1 MRRKYEI
8 FLLFF
13 FLFLFFFLYSNNP
26 FFHGFV
32 GAITIG
38 GKINIAPP
46 FNLKLSILIDNEECP
61 TKNYCP
67 GQIVDIT
74 NKLEN
79 LGSNNLIGNL
89 STSIL
94 NTTSQEIH
102 NEKWSN
108 IGLLS
113 TEVEYF
119 KTNYTIQEKDEPG
132 IYSIRSNFT
141 SDENFTDSTCIFRV
155 NKGIGTSRRS
165 PGEIADTIQ
174 PNTTKNYTYPDNI
187 QLWLEDA
194 CNSTTAT
201 LNTTKGIPG
210 EWVSFSQNNLY
221 LNPYNATDFSIT
233 IPPDTPEGV
242 YDNGSIFIYADN
254 PYGEDKV
261 REIRLNI
268 IVSYTDFRLNV
279 KVPTESKIICQ
290 GGSVNAKINITKIYP
305 PEEVKVNMT
314 YQIVDYDWVV
324 YKEKKDDDISII
336 ENETILS
343 STLAVPSS
351 TGKYRFLAKLER
363 RSAVKQAYD
372 TFEVISCPTTTET
385 PTGGGGGGRK
395 EEILKLEV
403 YKIILNV
410 SDEILTVITGNKTSF
425 IASVNNTGTEVARSI
440 MISVDGIPPGWISV
454 FPSTDNIYPGEIGKY
469 LVVIEVPTNAETG
482 IYKLNVKAMDGTES
496 NTVIITLV
504 IGRNPKEI
512 ADLLLTELEKFRS
525 DAKRSLSVKDCIDTT
540 IIKTVYDDAEYAVE
554 KGKEEYN
561 NKNYEKAVSWFEY
574 AIPVEKKVVD
584 KVDITLEM
592 ELGTS
597 NTSKV
602 LIPPFFKTEEQF
614 QLAGTYLK
622 EKNYE
627 KICDPLDRI
636 KRFILIG
643 LIFWPAMVV
652 ILIILIITTIIYY
665 RIKRRRERAKILQ
678 EVKERLKKIPL
689 PEDQA

>member
-1 MRRKYEI
+1 MSTGLIRKKSEI

-13 FLFLFFFLYSNNP
+13 LLFLILYSIDFVKSTVVGRLRVPSP
-26 FFHGFV
+26 FDV
-32 GAITIG
+32 
-38 GKINIAPP
+38 
-46 FNLKLSILIDNEECP
+46 KLSILIDNQECP
-61 TKNYCP
+61 TKSYCP

-79 LGSNNLIGNL
+79 VGSNNLIGNL

-108 IGLLS
+108 IDLLLG
-113 TEVEYF
+113 EIEYF
-119 KTNYTIQEKDEPG
+119 KTNYTIQEKDELG
-132 IYSIRSNFT
+132 IYSIKSNFT
-141 SDENFTDSTCIFRV
+141 YDENFTDSTCIFRV
-155 NKGIGTSRRS
+155 NKGIGTFRRS
-165 PGEIADTIQ
+165 PGDIVDTIA

-194 CNSTTAT
+194 CNSTTAI
-201 LNTTKGIPG
+201 LNKTQGIPS
-210 EWVSFSQNNLY
+210 EWVSLFQDKLY
-221 LNPYNATDFSIT
+221 LNPYNSTDFSIT
-233 IPPDTPEGV
+233 IPPNTPEGV
-242 YDNGSIFIYADN
+242 YDNGSIFIYAKN
-254 PYGEDKV
+254 PYGEDKI

-268 IVSYTDFRLNV
+268 IVSNNDFRLSV
-279 KVPTESKIICQ
+279 KVPTESKTVCQ
-290 GGSVNAKINITKIYP
+290 GGSVNARINITKINP

-336 ENETILS
+336 ENETTLS
-343 STLAVPSS
+343 STLAVPST
-351 TGKYRFLAKLER
+351 TGKYMFLAKLER
-363 RSAVKQAYD
+363 KSAVKQAYD

-385 PTGGGGGGRK
+385 PTGGEGGQK

-410 SDEILTVITGNKTSF
+410 SNEILTVITGNKTSF

-440 MISVDGIPPGWISV
+440 MISVDGIPQDWISV
-454 FPSTDNIYPGEIGKY
+454 FPSTANIYSGEIGKY
-469 LVVIEVPTNAETG
+469 LIVIEVPTNAETG

-496 NTVIITLV
+496 NTVVITLV

-636 KRFILIG
+636 KKFILIG

-665 RIKRRRERAKILQ
+665 RIKRRRERTKILQ

-689 PEDQA
+689 PEGQS